1 MALFI
6 HQCDSGGNPNSLS
19 ARSLKERA
27 RAHMSPLARQPNAE
41 EAGPGKPRPRSL
53 HAEGLHGVR
62 RDLSPPAETLDGCFD
77 GVDVCS

>member
-41 EAGPGKPRPRSL
+41 ETWAWETQAQVSARGRASWREARSFTSN
-53 HAEGLHGVR
+53 
-62 RDLSPPAETLDGCFD
+62 RDA
-77 GVDVCS
+77 